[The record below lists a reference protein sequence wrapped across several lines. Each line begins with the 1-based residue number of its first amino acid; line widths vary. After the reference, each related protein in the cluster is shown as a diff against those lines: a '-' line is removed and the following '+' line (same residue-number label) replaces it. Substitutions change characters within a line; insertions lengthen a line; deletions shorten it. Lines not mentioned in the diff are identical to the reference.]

1 MLPLPTIFENEIPN
15 YVIKIR
21 PDFTSTNLKQR
32 NKRTKKC
39 LHSSE
44 LPNDDLNKKNFNLL
58 LFKNHPKMKTKLM
71 TSYTKKT

>member
-1 MLPLPTIFENEIPN
+1 MLPPLTIFENEIPN

-32 NKRTKKC
+32 NKCTKKC

-44 LPNDDLNKKNFNLL
+44 LPNDDLNNKKNSIYYYL
-58 LFKNHPKMKTKLM
+58 KTTLK
-71 TSYTKKT
+71 

>member
-1 MLPLPTIFENEIPN
+1 MLPLPTIFEDEIPN

-32 NKRTKKC
+32 NKCSKKC

-44 LPNDDLNKKNFNLL
+44 LQNDNLNIKNISIYYYL
-58 LFKNHPKMKTKLM
+58 KTTLK
-71 TSYTKKT
+71 